1 MKLAYSVATAEDIP
15 VLYRFCKKLID
26 DYEDITTID
35 YDKVLCWVRRKLELC
50 IGEYTVISADGR
62 KAGYYHFFRNEDGIP
77 ELDDLYLFPEFQ
89 NQGIGSAVIEKCCD
103 EVSEPVMLYVFIRN
117 NRAVSLYQ
125 RLGFEIVETIKE
137 SRYIM
142 KRTKPA

>member
-1 MKLAYSVATAEDIP
+1 M
-15 VLYRFCKKLID
+15 
-26 DYEDITTID
+26 
-35 YDKVLCWVRRKLELC
+35 
-50 IGEYTVISADGR
+50 ISADGR

-103 EVSEPVMLYVFIRN
+103 EVLEPVMLYVFIRN

-137 SRYIM
+137 SRYIL
-142 KRTKPA
+142 KCTKPA